1 MHLIAGA
8 EAAVMHATSGAAA
21 PRPHPVRGR
30 ALPLLRHVGF
40 ICIPVLLAAAP
51 LWSFDRD
58 NQTEVELGA
67 LWWPPFCWRSTR
79 RILADPVDR
88 GRPVTAIRRT
98 LRASP

>member
-67 LWWPPFCWRSTR
+67 LWWLPFCWRSTR
-79 RILADPVDR
+79 RHW
-88 GRPVTAIRRT
+88 RT
-98 LRASP
+98 P